1 MQEILSDG
9 CPSRT
14 SHSHSHSVRDDALGD
29 GFEDLLVDLVDREV
43 AFDEDDAAGLAGGDF
58 AVLLPDAAKEGI
70 LLRPSLEPV
79 SASTR
84 SLRRR
89 ARLSEAAKPGRSKR
103 VRSG

>member
-58 AVLLPDAAKEGI
+58 AVLLPDAAEEGI
-70 LLRPSLEPV
+70 LLRL
-79 SASTR
+79 
-84 SLRRR
+84 
-89 ARLSEAAKPGRSKR
+89 EAAFAGTRFGLDAIVAAARAVERGCKAGQKQKS
-103 VRSG
+103 